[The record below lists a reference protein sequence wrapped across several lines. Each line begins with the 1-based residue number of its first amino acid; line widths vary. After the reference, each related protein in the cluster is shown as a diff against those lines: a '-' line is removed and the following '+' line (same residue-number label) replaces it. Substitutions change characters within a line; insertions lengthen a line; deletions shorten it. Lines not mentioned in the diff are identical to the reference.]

1 MLWIPALDVF
11 LCPMKVTFDLD
22 YTIRVASVFLGSI
35 AQKQDDAPAGQAN
48 SVVDTNEKLTYYSSR
63 GTKIVS
69 LTYLERLTIAPV
81 WFEVEISIS
90 SDEFGY
96 KEDDNLATETALSLN
111 TIAQASNSS
120 SIAGIAGWLLN
131 VGSQFAHVTVSF
143 ITISYCLHYHH
154 HLTLHVSLR
163 IAMLQIPERSLHR

>member
-22 YTIRVASVFLGSI
+22 YIIRVASVFLGSI
-35 AQKQDDAPAGQAN
+35 AQKQDDAPAGQAAF
-48 SVVDTNEKLTYYSSR
+48 VVDTNDKLTYSSR

-69 LTYLERLTIAPV
+69 LTYLEQLTIAPV

-143 ITISYCLHYHH
+143 ITISLYCLH
-154 HLTLHVSLR
+154 
-163 IAMLQIPERSLHR
+163 

>member
-22 YTIRVASVFLGSI
+22 YIIRVASVFLGSI
-35 AQKQDDAPAGQAN
+35 AQKQDDASAGQAT
-48 SVVDTNEKLTYYSSR
+48 SVVDTNEKLTYSR

-96 KEDDNLATETALSLN
+96 KEDDNLAAETALSLN

-143 ITISYCLHYHH
+143 ITISLYCLN
-154 HLTLHVSLR
+154 S
-163 IAMLQIPERSLHR
+163 S

>member
-1 MLWIPALDVF
+1 MLWIPVLDVF

-22 YTIRVASVFLGSI
+22 YIIRVASVFLGSI
-35 AQKQDDAPAGQAN
+35 TQKQDDAPAGQAS
-48 SVVDTNEKLTYYSSR
+48 SVVDTNEKLTYSSR

-96 KEDDNLATETALSLN
+96 KEDDNLAAETALSLN

-120 SIAGIAGWLLN
+120 SVAGIAGWLLN
-131 VGSQFAHVTVSF
+131 VGSQFAHVMVSF
-143 ITISYCLHYHH
+143 TTICLLSALITTISPKYYSAHSHASN
-154 HLTLHVSLR
+154 TQ
-163 IAMLQIPERSLHR
+163 A